1 MTSIE
6 SNTHAIVLR
15 SWLQSSYSNDMLD
28 KIIKTREEIIIDWP
42 KNTNIRPAKE
52 MEKLLADY
60 DSGDWELASIK
71 VLSRGGIGH

>member
-1 MTSIE
+1 
-6 SNTHAIVLR
+6 
-15 SWLQSSYSNDMLD
+15 MLD